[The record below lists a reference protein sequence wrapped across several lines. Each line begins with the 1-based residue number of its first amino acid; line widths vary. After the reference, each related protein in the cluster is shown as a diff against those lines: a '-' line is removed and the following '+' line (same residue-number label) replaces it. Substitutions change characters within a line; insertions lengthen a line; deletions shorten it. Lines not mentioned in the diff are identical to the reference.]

1 MPANSLL
8 RWAASSL
15 MISAISD
22 SNVLGKAV
30 SLAERVHPIILETS
44 WDFSS
49 GQLLSC
55 NKMRQESLDVPSIG
69 THRFSRIPSSTICEK
84 EALAAELLNE
94 TPGLACQESGE
105 SPRL

>member
-22 SNVLGKAV
+22 SNVLGEAV

-49 GQLLSC
+49 GQLLFC
-55 NKMRQESLDVPSIG
+55 NK
-69 THRFSRIPSSTICEK
+69 
-84 EALAAELLNE
+84 
-94 TPGLACQESGE
+94 
-105 SPRL
+105 

>member
-22 SNVLGKAV
+22 SNVLGGAV

-49 GQLLSC
+49 GQLLFC
-55 NKMRQESLDVPSIG
+55 NK
-69 THRFSRIPSSTICEK
+69 
-84 EALAAELLNE
+84 
-94 TPGLACQESGE
+94 
-105 SPRL
+105 